1 MHVQNKWEQFRL
13 PEDMTG
19 KSFLD
24 VGCWEGH
31 RCVDALL
38 RGAEHVVGVDL
49 CTSQAL
55 HENLRKYNFEFVQT
69 DIFSEKFLE
78 LDRYDVVLC
87 SGVLYHVESPIS
99 LLVRLRKCVEELL
112 VLETASHQLDET
124 RPMLLFHVGS
134 DLANDFSKWWTPNE
148 LCLRQMLDAT
158 GFQSVEIV
166 WARQAASDTR
176 RICVHARPG
185 GHVPYDKILP
195 RKRKLMSVYGGDRP
209 QGDKLLPKSR
219 GSPAHEAPPAN
230 EAPPIK
236 RIV

>member
-1 MHVQNKWEQFRL
+1 LQAQNKWELLRL

-38 RGAEHVVGVDL
+38 RGAAHVVGVDL

-55 HENLRKYNFEFVQT
+55 RDNLREYNFEFVQT
-69 DIFSEKFLE
+69 DIFSEKFLQ

-99 LLVRLRKCVEELL
+99 LLVRLRKCVKELL
-112 VLETASHQLDET
+112 VLETASHRLDET
-124 RPMLLFHVGS
+124 RPILLFHAAS
-134 DLANDFSKWWTPNE
+134 DLANNPSNWWTPNE
-148 LCLRQMLDAT
+148 LCLRQMLEAT
-158 GFQSVEIV
+158 GFQSIEIV
-166 WARQAASDTR
+166 WARQAASGKQ

-185 GHVPYDKILP
+185 GRVQYDKILP
-195 RKRKLMSVYGGDRP
+195 RKRELMSVYGGDRP
-209 QGDKLLPKSR
+209 QGDKLLPKGPSK
-219 GSPAHEAPPAN
+219 SHA
-230 EAPPIK
+230 
-236 RIV
+236 